1 MADEK
6 FRRRWIKFPSPGA
19 KSQRALSRKRQ
30 AGYLEN
36 CGLSGGFLPMTP
48 RAQRLLVIEDDPDL
62 LAVMVRVLTRA
73 GYDVEGAASGTKGLA
88 FAEASQLSLVL
99 TDIIM
104 SDMDGIEVLLAL
116 RKRRPDV
123 PVVAVS
129 GGGKLPGAEFLDL
142 ASRLGAAATLCKPF
156 SPEELLAI
164 VQQTLV
170 KAPKGTGAP
179 PP

>member
-1 MADEK
+1 M
-6 FRRRWIKFPSPGA
+6 RSGA
-19 KSQRALSRKRQ
+19 
-30 AGYLEN
+30 E
-36 CGLSGGFLPMTP
+36 
-48 RAQRLLVIEDDPDL
+48 RLLVIEDDPDL

-73 GYDVEGAASGTKGLA
+73 GYAVDGAPSGVKGLA
-88 FAEASQLSLVL
+88 FAEASPPNLVL

-104 SDMDGIEVLLAL
+104 SDMDGIEVLLSL

-156 SPEELLAI
+156 SSEELLAV
-164 VQQTLV
+164 VQETLV
-170 KAPKGTGAP
+170 RNTGQAPQP
-179 PP
+179 HP